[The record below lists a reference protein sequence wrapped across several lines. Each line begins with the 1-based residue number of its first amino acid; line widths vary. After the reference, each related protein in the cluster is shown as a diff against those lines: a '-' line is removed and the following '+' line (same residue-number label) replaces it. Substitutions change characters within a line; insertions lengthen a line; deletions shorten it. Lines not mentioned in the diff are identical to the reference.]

1 MKKITKFLDSVMG
14 GIKRTCV
21 AKALAVFAVASVTT
35 NSFAQTLGGANS
47 VINGVEDF
55 VGLTPDKVKE
65 ASTSTNF
72 SFADKAKVLFLYN
85 VGTGKFLNVGGYWGT
100 CAGLHDYGKAIWV
113 DYDGSNFK
121 FTVNNSNDT
130 GNTLGFILGDSET
143 DDGVFVDRGNAVGE
157 EAFINWTI
165 EAVPNDAQNTV
176 WIYTEKKDAST
187 ITDLKK
193 IGKYYLSANP
203 DYNGTNKVCDAYK
216 DGKKDGKELGK
227 NSEWRIFTYAQIY
240 KAQQDGSVDN
250 MKNALD
256 LSFRLLSPN
265 FERHDGDIKYWK
277 TYDFVSGVQNEDGF
291 AKFGLEKYYVTSA
304 KWNKDEAEKTWKS
317 GYKFDY
323 SEGKKTF
330 DDVHDYQRYLGKYF
344 CGSIIGKCGILYQD
358 INITLPGTYVIECKG
373 YSNTT
378 KAKLFTG
385 VLDPKNK
392 NKIVA
397 GTMNSTVF
405 NQVSN
410 MSATEQT
417 ALHTNEHNMDYAG
430 KAFYDNLKYM
440 NSVVLTVPES
450 AFYKNGSETDKY
462 EKITIRLGVMTGE
475 YSKVVA
481 PADDEWTV
489 FDDFRLQYASNKTGS
504 DLILDQDRDE
514 LGYLVNSNELFQNKT
529 LHLNKKF
536 VLDKWNTFVLPVNL
550 TTDQVWSAFGGT
562 TRLAK
567 LSNLTETGIEFES
580 VDLTSLKK
588 EGKPAIEAYQPYII
602 YPGKD
607 VDNTPKYTGTVY
619 VNSKSVDVTIAA
631 DHYVIPKVS
640 LPLTTDGKKDFS
652 QMDQS
657 KWATNMSVKSTDGK
671 MEAWGTFARTFGTA
685 TQDPDNG
692 KWDIQHKGDI
702 ITDRD
707 NLIGSYFF
715 DKGNMYHSTTRARGL
730 RGFSCWF
737 KPVKNDNGT
746 PKSVKLTL
754 DGVTQSGT
762 TGIEDILADYEQPVS
777 RFANGIYNLNGQ
789 LVKQGNSTA
798 GLPSGMYIVNGK
810 KCIVR

>member
-21 AKALAVFAVASVTT
+21 AKALAVFAVASITT
-35 NSFAQTLGGANS
+35 SSFAQTLEGEQH

-55 VGLTPDKVKE
+55 KGLTLDEVKK

-100 CAGLHDYGKAIWV
+100 CAGLHDYGKALWV
-113 DYDGSNFK
+113 DFDGTNFK
-121 FTVNNSNDT
+121 FTMNNGNDT
-130 GNTLGFILGDSET
+130 GNTLGLVLDKSSET
-143 DDGVFVDRGNAVGE
+143 DNGVFVDRGNAVGE
-157 EAFINWTI
+157 TAFTNWTI

-176 WIYTEKKDAST
+176 WIYTKKSDASS
-187 ITDLKK
+187 IEDAKK
-193 IGKYYLSANP
+193 IGTYYLSANP
-203 DYNGTNKVCDAYK
+203 DFNGTNRVCDAYK
-216 DGKKDGKELGK
+216 DGKKDGKELGE

-240 KAQQDGSVDN
+240 EAQKKGSLDN

-256 LSFRLLSPN
+256 LSFRLKSPN
-265 FERHDGDIKYWK
+265 FERHDNEINAWK
-277 TYDFVSGVQNEDGF
+277 TYDFVSTNLDEDGF

-304 KWNKDEAEKTWKS
+304 KWNKTEAEKTWKP

-344 CGSIIGKCGILYQD
+344 CGSITGKCGILYQN
-358 INITLPGTYVIECKG
+358 IEITLPGTYVIECKG
-373 YSNTT
+373 YSNTP
-378 KAKLFTG
+378 KAKLFAG
-385 VLDPKNK
+385 VLDPNNEKK
-392 NKIVA
+392 MVD

-410 MSATEQT
+410 MSAEEQNK
-417 ALHTNEHNMDYAG
+417 LHTGERNMDYAG
-430 KAFYDNLKYM
+430 RGFYDNLKYM
-440 NSVVLTVPES
+440 NSVVLTVPKSVFEN
-450 AFYKNGSETDKY
+450 ANGKPVH
-462 EKITIRLGVMTGE
+462 IRLGVMTGE

-489 FDDFRLQYASNKTGS
+489 FDDFRLQYASTNTDQ
-504 DLILDQDRDE
+504 DLILDEMRDN
-514 LGYLVNSNELFQNKT
+514 LNYLVNGSDKYENAT
-529 LHLNKKF
+529 LHLNKTLTKN
-536 VLDKWNTFVLPVNL
+536 KWNSLVLPVSL
-550 TTDQVWSAFGGT
+550 TKYQLQSTFGAN

-567 LSNLTETGIEFES
+567 LNT
-580 VDLTSLKK
+580 LTSTSIGFKTVDFT
-588 EGKPAIEAYQPYII
+588 GKADDYVVLEANKPYII
-602 YPGKD
+602 FPEKD
-607 VDNTPKYTGTVY
+607 KAESNSASYTAIINVKNEKKK
-619 VNSKSVDVTIAA
+619 VNVPAGHYTIA
-631 DHYVIPKVS
+631 KV
-640 LPLTTDGKKDFS
+640 KNVDFS
-652 QMDQS
+652 NIKTEDWTTMLVD
-657 KWATNMSVKSTDGK
+657 AADGSI
-671 MEAWGTFARTFGTA
+671 AAYGTFARTFGEYIEKDEDGTYSDV
-685 TQDPDNG
+685 TSKG
-692 KWDIQHKGDI
+692 KI
-702 ITDRD
+702 IEGRPTLV
-707 NLIGSYFF
+707 NCYFF
-715 DKGNMYHSTTRARGL
+715 DKGNMYHSATRPRGL

-737 KPVKNDNGT
+737 QPTTTSGAQNAQ
-746 PKSVKLTL
+746 LTI
-754 DGVTQSGT
+754 DGVSQGT

>member
-35 NSFAQTLGGANS
+35 SSFAQTLGGANS

-55 VGLTPDKVKE
+55 KGLTLKE
-65 ASTSTNF
+65 VQDASTSTNF

-100 CAGLHDYGKAIWV
+100 CAGLHDYGKALWV
-113 DYDGSNFK
+113 DYVNSKFK

-130 GNTLGFILGDSET
+130 GNTLGFLLGDSET
-143 DDGVFVDRGNAVGE
+143 DNGVFVDRGYASGE
-157 EAFINWTI
+157 TAFTNWTI

-176 WIYTEKKDAST
+176 WIYIEKSDASS
-187 ITDLKK
+187 IEDAKK

-216 DGKKDGKELGK
+216 DGKKDGKELGE

-256 LSFRLLSPN
+256 LSFRLMSPN

-277 TYDFVSGVQNEDGF
+277 TYDFVSTNQDEDGF

-304 KWNKDEAEKTWKS
+304 LWNKTEAEKTWES

-323 SEGKKTF
+323 SEDKKTF

-344 CGSIIGKCGILYQD
+344 CGSITGKCGILYQD
-358 INITLPGTYVIECKG
+358 IDITLSGTYVIECKG

-378 KAKLFTG
+378 KAKLFAG

-392 NKIVA
+392 NKMVA

-430 KAFYDNLKYM
+430 KALYDNLKYM

-489 FDDFRLQYASNKTGS
+489 FDDFRLQYVSTNTDQ
-504 DLILDQDRDE
+504 DLILDEMRDN
-514 LGYLVNSNELFQNKT
+514 LNYLVNGSDKYENAT
-529 LHLNKKF
+529 LHLNKTLTKN
-536 VLDKWNTFVLPVNL
+536 KWNSLVLPVNL
-550 TTDQVWSAFGGT
+550 TKYQLQSTFGAN

-567 LSNLTETGIEFES
+567 LNTLTPTSIEFKT
-580 VDLTSLKK
+580 VDFT
-588 EGKPAIEAYQPYII
+588 GKADDYVALEANKPYII
-602 YPGKD
+602 FPEKD
-607 VDNTPKYTGTVY
+607 KTESNSASYTAILNVKNEKKK
-619 VNSKSVDVTIAA
+619 VNVPAGHYTIA
-631 DHYVIPKVS
+631 KV
-640 LPLTTDGKKDFS
+640 KNVDFS
-652 QMDQS
+652 NIKTEDWTT
-657 KWATNMSVKSTDGK
+657 KLVDAADGSI
-671 MEAWGTFARTFGTA
+671 AAYGTFARTFGEYTEKDEDG
-685 TQDPDNG
+685 TYSDVTSKG
-692 KWDIQHKGDI
+692 KIIKGRP
-702 ITDRD
+702 TLV
-707 NLIGSYFF
+707 NCYFF
-715 DKGNMYHSTTRARGL
+715 DKGNMYHSATRPRGL

-737 KPVKNDNGT
+737 QPTTTSGAQNAQ
-746 PKSVKLTL
+746 LTI
-754 DGVTQSGT
+754 DGVSQGT

>member
-35 NSFAQTLGGANS
+35 SSFAQTTKTTQS

-55 VGLTPDKVKE
+55 KGLTLDKVKE

-72 SFADKAKVLFLYN
+72 SFADKDKVLFLYN

-100 CAGLHDYGKAIWV
+100 CAGLHDYGKALWV
-113 DYDGSNFK
+113 DYVNSKFK

-130 GNTLGFILGDSET
+130 GNTLGFLLGDSET
-143 DDGVFVDRGNAVGE
+143 DNGVFVDRGNASGE
-157 EAFINWTI
+157 TAFTNWTI
-165 EAVPNDAQNTV
+165 ETVPNDAQNTV
-176 WIYTEKKDAST
+176 WIYTEKSDASS
-187 ITDLKK
+187 IEDAKK
-193 IGKYYLSANP
+193 IGNYYLSANP
-203 DYNGTNKVCDAYK
+203 DYNGINKVCDAYK
-216 DGKKDGKELGK
+216 DGKKLGDNAK
-227 NSEWRIFTYAQIY
+227 WRIFTYAQIY

-256 LSFRLLSPN
+256 LSFRLMSPN

-277 TYDFVSGVQNEDGF
+277 TYDFVSTNQDEDGF

-304 KWNKDEAEKTWKS
+304 MWNKTEAEKTWEP

-344 CGSIIGKCGILYQD
+344 CGSITGKCGILYQD
-358 INITLPGTYVIECKG
+358 IDITLSGTYVIECKG

-378 KAKLFTG
+378 KAKLFAG

-392 NKIVA
+392 KKMVA

-450 AFYKNGSETDKY
+450 AFYKDGVRLKSVN
-462 EKITIRLGVMTGE
+462 IRLGVMTGE

-489 FDDFRLQYASNKTGS
+489 FDDFRLQYASKNIDQ
-504 DLILDQDRDE
+504 DLILDEMRDN
-514 LGYLVNSNELFQNKT
+514 LNYLVNGSDKYENAT
-529 LHLNKKF
+529 LHLKKT
-536 VLDKWNTFVLPVNL
+536 LTKNKWNSLVLPVNL
-550 TTDQVWSAFGGT
+550 TKDQLQSTFGAN
-562 TRLAK
+562 TRLAI
-567 LSNLTETGIEFES
+567 LNTLTSTSIEFKS
-580 VDLTSLKK
+580 VDLDKIKDTDVALVANK
-588 EGKPAIEAYQPYII
+588 PYII
-602 YPGKD
+602 FPEKD
-607 VDNTPKYTGTVY
+607 QTESNSASYTAIIN
-619 VNSKSVDVTIAA
+619 VNNKTKKVNVSAGHYTIA
-631 DHYVIPKVS
+631 KV
-640 LPLTTDGKKDFS
+640 KNVDFS
-652 QMDQS
+652 NIKTEDWTT
-657 KWATNMSVKSTDGK
+657 KLVDAADGSI
-671 MEAWGTFARTFGTA
+671 AAYGTFARTFGEYTEKDEDG
-685 TQDPDNG
+685 TYSDVTSKG
-692 KWDIQHKGDI
+692 KI
-702 ITDRD
+702 IEGRPTLV
-707 NLIGSYFF
+707 NCYFF
-715 DKGNMYHSTTRARGL
+715 DKGYMYHSATRPRGL

-737 KPVKNDNGT
+737 Q
-746 PKSVKLTL
+746 PKTTSGAQNAQLTI
-754 DGVTQSGT
+754 DGVSQGT

>member
-21 AKALAVFAVASVTT
+21 AKALAVFAVASIAIS
-35 NSFAQTLGGANS
+35 SFAQTLGGANS

-55 VGLTPDKVKE
+55 KGLTLKE
-65 ASTSTNF
+65 VQDASTSTNF

-100 CAGLHDYGKAIWV
+100 CVGLHDYGKALWV
-113 DYDGSNFK
+113 DYVNSKFK

-130 GNTLGFILGDSET
+130 GNILGFLLGDSET
-143 DDGVFVDRGNAVGE
+143 DNGVFVDRGNASGE
-157 EAFINWTI
+157 TAFTNWTI

-176 WIYTEKKDAST
+176 WIYTEKSDASS
-187 ITDLKK
+187 IEDAKK

-216 DGKKDGKELGK
+216 DGKKDGKELGE

-240 KAQQDGSVDN
+240 KAQHDGVVDN

-256 LSFRLLSPN
+256 LSFRLMSPN

-277 TYDFVSGVQNEDGF
+277 TYDFVSGNQNEDGF

-304 KWNKDEAEKTWKS
+304 LWNKTEAEKTWKP

-344 CGSIIGKCGILYQD
+344 CGSITGKCGILYQD
-358 INITLPGTYVIECKG
+358 IDITLSGTYVIECKG

-378 KAKLFTG
+378 KAKLFAG

-392 NKIVA
+392 NKMVA

-417 ALHTNEHNMDYAG
+417 ALHTNEPNMDYAG

-489 FDDFRLQYASNKTGS
+489 FDDFRLQYASTNTDQ
-504 DLILDQDRDE
+504 DLILDEMRDN
-514 LGYLVNSNELFQNKT
+514 LNYLVNGSDKYENAT
-529 LHLNKKF
+529 LHLNKTLTKN
-536 VLDKWNTFVLPVNL
+536 KWNSLVLPVNL
-550 TTDQVWSAFGGT
+550 TKYQLQSTFGAN

-567 LSNLTETGIEFES
+567 LNTLTPTSIEFKT
-580 VDLTSLKK
+580 VDFT
-588 EGKPAIEAYQPYII
+588 GKADDYVALEANKPYII
-602 YPGKD
+602 FPEKD
-607 VDNTPKYTGTVY
+607 KTESNSASYTAILNVKNKKKKVNVPAGHYTIAKVKNVDFSNIKTEDWTTKL
-619 VNSKSVDVTIAA
+619 VDVADGSIAA
-631 DHYVIPKVS
+631 Y
-640 LPLTTDGKKDFS
+640 
-652 QMDQS
+652 
-657 KWATNMSVKSTDGK
+657 
-671 MEAWGTFARTFGTA
+671 GTFARTFGEYTEKDEDG
-685 TQDPDNG
+685 TYSDVTSKGKIING
-692 KWDIQHKGDI
+692 RP
-702 ITDRD
+702 TLV
-707 NLIGSYFF
+707 NCYFF
-715 DKGNMYHSTTRARGL
+715 DKGYMYHSATRPRGL

-737 KPVKNDNGT
+737 QPTTTSGAQNAQ
-746 PKSVKLTL
+746 LTI
-754 DGVTQSGT
+754 DGVSQGT

>member
-1 MKKITKFLDSVMG
+1 M
-14 GIKRTCV
+14 
-21 AKALAVFAVASVTT
+21 
-35 NSFAQTLGGANS
+35 
-47 VINGVEDF
+47 
-55 VGLTPDKVKE
+55 
-65 ASTSTNF
+65 
-72 SFADKAKVLFLYN
+72 LFLYN

-100 CAGLHDYGKAIWV
+100 CAGLHDYGKALWV
-113 DYDGSNFK
+113 DYVNSKFK

-130 GNTLGFILGDSET
+130 GNTLGFLLGDSET
-143 DDGVFVDRGNAVGE
+143 DNGVFVDRGNASGE
-157 EAFINWTI
+157 TAFTNWTI
-165 EAVPNDAQNTV
+165 ETVPNDAQNTV
-176 WIYTEKKDAST
+176 WIYTEKSDASS
-187 ITDLKK
+187 IEDAKK
-193 IGKYYLSANP
+193 IGNYYLSANP
-203 DYNGTNKVCDAYK
+203 DYNGINKVCDAYK
-216 DGKKDGKELGK
+216 DGKKLGDNAK
-227 NSEWRIFTYAQIY
+227 WRIFTYAQIY

-256 LSFRLLSPN
+256 LSFRLMSPN

-277 TYDFVSGVQNEDGF
+277 TYDFVSTNQDEDGF

-304 KWNKDEAEKTWKS
+304 MWNKTEADKTWEP

-344 CGSIIGKCGILYQD
+344 CGSITGKCGILYQD
-358 INITLPGTYVIECKG
+358 IDITLSGTYVIECKG

-378 KAKLFTG
+378 KAKLFAG

-392 NKIVA
+392 KKMVA

-450 AFYKNGSETDKY
+450 AFYKDGVRLKSVN
-462 EKITIRLGVMTGE
+462 IRLGVMTGE

-489 FDDFRLQYASNKTGS
+489 FDDFRLQYASKNTDQ
-504 DLILDQDRDE
+504 DLILDEMRDN
-514 LGYLVNSNELFQNKT
+514 LNYLVNGSDKYENAT
-529 LHLNKKF
+529 LHLKKT
-536 VLDKWNTFVLPVNL
+536 LTKNKWNSLVLPVNL
-550 TTDQVWSAFGGT
+550 TKDQLQSTFGAN
-562 TRLAK
+562 TRLAI
-567 LSNLTETGIEFES
+567 LNTLTSTSIEFKS
-580 VDLTSLKK
+580 VDLDKIKDTDVALVANK
-588 EGKPAIEAYQPYII
+588 PYII
-602 YPGKD
+602 FPEKD
-607 VDNTPKYTGTVY
+607 QTESNSASYTAIIN
-619 VNSKSVDVTIAA
+619 VNNKTKKVNVSAGHYTIA
-631 DHYVIPKVS
+631 KV
-640 LPLTTDGKKDFS
+640 KNVDFS
-652 QMDQS
+652 NIKTEDWTT
-657 KWATNMSVKSTDGK
+657 KLVDAADGSI
-671 MEAWGTFARTFGTA
+671 AAYGTFARTFGEYTEKDEDG
-685 TQDPDNG
+685 TYSDVTSKG
-692 KWDIQHKGDI
+692 KI
-702 ITDRD
+702 IEGRPTLV
-707 NLIGSYFF
+707 NCYFF
-715 DKGNMYHSTTRARGL
+715 DKGYMYHSATRPRGL

-737 KPVKNDNGT
+737 Q
-746 PKSVKLTL
+746 PKTTSGAQNAQLTI
-754 DGVTQSGT
+754 DGVSQGT

>member
-35 NSFAQTLGGANS
+35 SSFAQTKETTQS
-47 VINGVEDF
+47 PVINGVEDF
-55 VGLTPDKVKE
+55 DGLTLDEVQK
-65 ASTSTNF
+65 ASASTNF

-85 VGTGKFLNVGGYWGT
+85 VGTGKFLNVGGYWGS

-113 DYDGSNFK
+113 DYVNSKFK

-130 GNTLGFILGDSET
+130 GNTLGFLLGDSET
-143 DDGVFVDRGNAVGE
+143 DNGVFVDRGNAYGE
-157 EAFINWTI
+157 AAFTNWTI
-165 EAVPNDAQNTV
+165 EAVPNDAHNTV
-176 WIYTEKKDAST
+176 WIYTEKTEGSSIEDA
-187 ITDLKK
+187 KK

-216 DGKKDGKELGK
+216 DGKKDGKNLGE

-240 KAQQDGSVDN
+240 KAQQEGSVDN

-256 LSFRLLSPN
+256 LSFRLMSPN

-277 TYDFVSGVQNEDGF
+277 TYDFVSTNQDEDGF

-304 KWNKDEAEKTWKS
+304 LWNKTEAEKTWEP

-323 SEGKKTF
+323 STERKTF

-344 CGSIIGKCGILYQD
+344 CGSITGKCGILYQD
-358 INITLPGTYVIECKG
+358 IDITLHGTYVIECKG

-378 KAKLFTG
+378 KAKLFAG
-385 VLDPKNK
+385 VLDPKNE
-392 NKIVA
+392 NKMVA

-410 MSATEQT
+410 MSADEQN
-417 ALHTNEHNMDYAG
+417 ALHTAEHNMDYAG
-430 KAFYDNLKYM
+430 RGFYDNRKYM

-450 AFYKNGSETDKY
+450 AFYKDGVRLKSVN
-462 EKITIRLGVMTGE
+462 IRLGVMTGD
-475 YSKVVA
+475 YNSVKA
-481 PADDEWTV
+481 PASDEWTV
-489 FDDFRLQYASNKTGS
+489 FDDFRLQYASTNTNQ
-504 DLILDQDRDE
+504 DLILDEMRDN
-514 LGYLVNSNELFQNKT
+514 LNYLVNGSDKYENAT
-529 LHLNKKF
+529 LHLNKTLTKN
-536 VLDKWNTFVLPVNL
+536 KWNSLVLPVSL
-550 TTDQVWSAFGGT
+550 TKNQLQSTFGAN
-562 TRLAK
+562 TRLAMLK
-567 LSNLTETGIEFES
+567 TLTSTSIEFES
-580 VDLTSLKK
+580 VKLDKK
-588 EGKPAIEAYQPYII
+588 GGTDVVFEACKPYII
-602 YPGKD
+602 FPEKD
-607 VDNTPKYTGTVY
+607 KEESNSASYTAILNVKNKKKKVNVPAGHYTIAKVTNVDLSRINKDNWTTTLYGGDNTIKAY
-619 VNSKSVDVTIAA
+619 
-631 DHYVIPKVS
+631 
-640 LPLTTDGKKDFS
+640 
-652 QMDQS
+652 
-657 KWATNMSVKSTDGK
+657 
-671 MEAWGTFARTFGTA
+671 GTFARTFGEYTEKDEDG
-685 TQDPDNG
+685 TYSDVTNKG
-692 KWDIQHKGDI
+692 KIIKGRP
-702 ITDRD
+702 TLV
-707 NLIGSYFF
+707 NCYFF
-715 DKGNMYHSTTRARGL
+715 DKGNMYHSATRPRGL

-737 KPVKNDNGT
+737 EPVSGGT
-746 PKSVKLTL
+746 TQNVQVTL
-754 DGVTQSGT
+754 DGVSQGT

>member
-35 NSFAQTLGGANS
+35 SSFAQTLEGEQP

-55 VGLTPDKVKE
+55 KGLTLDEVKK

-100 CAGLHDYGKAIWV
+100 CAGLHDYGKALWV
-113 DYDGSNFK
+113 DFDGTNFK
-121 FTVNNSNDT
+121 FTMNNGNDT
-130 GNTLGFILGDSET
+130 GNTLGLVLDKSSET
-143 DDGVFVDRGNAVGE
+143 DNGVFVDRGNAVGE
-157 EAFINWTI
+157 TAFTNWTI

-176 WIYTEKKDAST
+176 WIYTKKSDASS
-187 ITDLKK
+187 IEDAKK
-193 IGKYYLSANP
+193 IGTYYLSANP
-203 DYNGTNKVCDAYK
+203 DYNGTNRVCDAYK
-216 DGKKDGKELGK
+216 DGKKDGKELGE
-227 NSEWRIFTYAQIY
+227 NSEWRIFTYAHIY
-240 KAQQDGSVDN
+240 EAQKKGSLDN

-256 LSFRLLSPN
+256 LSFRLKSPN
-265 FERHDGDIKYWK
+265 FERHDNEINAWK
-277 TYDFVSGVQNEDGF
+277 TYDFVSTNLDEDGF

-304 KWNKDEAEKTWKS
+304 KWNKTEAEKTWKP

-344 CGSIIGKCGILYQD
+344 CGSITGKCGILYQN
-358 INITLPGTYVIECKG
+358 IEITLSGTYVIECKG
-373 YSNTT
+373 YSNTP
-378 KAKLFTG
+378 KAKLFAG
-385 VLDPKNK
+385 VLDPNNEKK
-392 NKIVA
+392 MVD

-410 MSATEQT
+410 MSAEEQNK
-417 ALHTNEHNMDYAG
+417 LHTGERNMDYAG
-430 KAFYDNLKYM
+430 RGFYLNLKYM
-440 NSVVLTVPES
+440 NSVVLTVPKSVFEN
-450 AFYKNGSETDKY
+450 ANGKPVH
-462 EKITIRLGVMTGE
+462 IRLGVMTGE

-489 FDDFRLQYASNKTGS
+489 FDDFRLQYASTNTDQ
-504 DLILDQDRDE
+504 DLILDEMRDN
-514 LGYLVNSNELFQNKT
+514 LNYLVNGSDKYENAT
-529 LHLNKKF
+529 LHLNKTLTKN
-536 VLDKWNTFVLPVNL
+536 KWNSLVLPVSL
-550 TTDQVWSAFGGT
+550 TKYQLQSTFGAN

-567 LSNLTETGIEFES
+567 LNKLTPTSIEFKT
-580 VDLTSLKK
+580 VDFT
-588 EGKPAIEAYQPYII
+588 GKADDYVVLEANKPYII
-602 YPGKD
+602 FPEKDKAESNSASYTAIINVKNGK
-607 VDNTPKYTGTVY
+607 KK
-619 VNSKSVDVTIAA
+619 VNVPAGHYTIAKVK
-631 DHYVIPKVS
+631 YV
-640 LPLTTDGKKDFS
+640 DFS
-652 QMDQS
+652 NIKTEDWTTMLVD
-657 KWATNMSVKSTDGK
+657 AADGSI
-671 MEAWGTFARTFGTA
+671 AAYGTFARTFGEYIEKDEDGTYSDV
-685 TQDPDNG
+685 TSKG
-692 KWDIQHKGDI
+692 KI
-702 ITDRD
+702 IEGRPTLV
-707 NLIGSYFF
+707 NCYFF
-715 DKGNMYHSTTRARGL
+715 DKGNMYHSATRPRGL

-737 KPVKNDNGT
+737 QPTTTSGAQNAQ
-746 PKSVKLTL
+746 LTI
-754 DGVTQSGT
+754 DGVSQGT

>member
-35 NSFAQTLGGANS
+35 SSFAQTKETTQS
-47 VINGVEDF
+47 PVINGVEDF
-55 VGLTPDKVKE
+55 DGLTLDEVQK
-65 ASTSTNF
+65 ASASTNF

-85 VGTGKFLNVGGYWGT
+85 VGTGKFLNVGGYWGS

-113 DYDGSNFK
+113 DYVNSKFK

-130 GNTLGFILGDSET
+130 GNTLGFLLGDSET
-143 DDGVFVDRGNAVGE
+143 DNGVFVDRGNAYGE
-157 EAFINWTI
+157 AAFTNWTI
-165 EAVPNDAQNTV
+165 EAVPNDAHNTV
-176 WIYTEKKDAST
+176 WIYTEKTEGSSIEDA
-187 ITDLKK
+187 KK

-216 DGKKDGKELGK
+216 DGKKDGKNLGE

-240 KAQQDGSVDN
+240 KAQQEGSVDN

-256 LSFRLLSPN
+256 LSFRLMSPN

-277 TYDFVSGVQNEDGF
+277 TYDFVSTNQDEDGF

-304 KWNKDEAEKTWKS
+304 LWNKTEAEKTWEP

-323 SEGKKTF
+323 STERKTF

-344 CGSIIGKCGILYQD
+344 CGSITGKCGILYQD
-358 INITLPGTYVIECKG
+358 IEITLPGTYVIECKG

-378 KAKLFTG
+378 KAKLFAG
-385 VLDPKNK
+385 VLNPKNE
-392 NKIVA
+392 NEMVD

-410 MSATEQT
+410 MSAEEQNK
-417 ALHTNEHNMDYAG
+417 LHTGERNMDYAG
-430 KAFYDNLKYM
+430 RGFYDNLKYM
-440 NSVVLTVPES
+440 NSVVLTVPKSVFEN
-450 AFYKNGSETDKY
+450 ANGKPVH
-462 EKITIRLGVMTGE
+462 IRLGVMTGE

-489 FDDFRLQYASNKTGS
+489 FDDFRLQYASTNTDQ
-504 DLILDQDRDE
+504 DLILDEMRDN
-514 LGYLVNSNELFQNKT
+514 LNYLVNGSDKYENAT
-529 LHLNKKF
+529 LHLNKTLTKN
-536 VLDKWNTFVLPVNL
+536 KWNSLVLPVNL
-550 TTDQVWSAFGGT
+550 TKNQLQSTFGAN

-567 LSNLTETGIEFES
+567 LTTLTSTSIEFES
-580 VDLTSLKK
+580 VDFTDKADDYVAL
-588 EGKPAIEAYQPYII
+588 EACKPYII
-602 YPGKD
+602 FPEKD
-607 VDNTPKYTGTVY
+607 KEESNSASYTAILNVKNEKKKVNVSAGHYTIAKVTNVDLSRIDKSNWTTTLYGGDNTIKAY
-619 VNSKSVDVTIAA
+619 
-631 DHYVIPKVS
+631 
-640 LPLTTDGKKDFS
+640 
-652 QMDQS
+652 
-657 KWATNMSVKSTDGK
+657 
-671 MEAWGTFARTFGTA
+671 GTFARTFGEYTEKDEDG
-685 TQDPDNG
+685 TYSDVTNKG
-692 KWDIQHKGDI
+692 KIIKGRP
-702 ITDRD
+702 TLV
-707 NLIGSYFF
+707 NCYFF
-715 DKGNMYHSTTRARGL
+715 DKGNMYHSATRPRGL

-737 KPVKNDNGT
+737 EPVSGGT
-746 PKSVKLTL
+746 PQNVQVTL
-754 DGVTQSGT
+754 DGVSQGT

>member
-35 NSFAQTLGGANS
+35 SSFAQTTKTTQS

-55 VGLTPDKVKE
+55 KGLTLDKVKE

-72 SFADKAKVLFLYN
+72 SFADKDKVLFLYN

-100 CAGLHDYGKAIWV
+100 CAGLHDYGKALWV
-113 DYDGSNFK
+113 DYVNSKFK

-130 GNTLGFILGDSET
+130 GNTLGFLLGDSET
-143 DDGVFVDRGNAVGE
+143 DNGVFVDRGNASGE
-157 EAFINWTI
+157 TAFTNWTI
-165 EAVPNDAQNTV
+165 ETVPNDAQNTV
-176 WIYTEKKDAST
+176 WIYTEKSDASS
-187 ITDLKK
+187 IEDAKK
-193 IGKYYLSANP
+193 IGNYYLSANP
-203 DYNGTNKVCDAYK
+203 DYNGINKVCDAYK
-216 DGKKDGKELGK
+216 DGKKLGDNAK
-227 NSEWRIFTYAQIY
+227 WRIFTYAQIY

-256 LSFRLLSPN
+256 LSFRLMSPN

-277 TYDFVSGVQNEDGF
+277 TYDFVSTNQDEDGF

-304 KWNKDEAEKTWKS
+304 MCNKTEAEKTWEP

-344 CGSIIGKCGILYQD
+344 CGSITGKCGILYQD
-358 INITLPGTYVIECKG
+358 IDITLSGTYVIECKG

-378 KAKLFTG
+378 KAKLFAG

-392 NKIVA
+392 KKMVA

-450 AFYKNGSETDKY
+450 AFYKDGVRLKSVN
-462 EKITIRLGVMTGE
+462 IRLGVMTGE

-489 FDDFRLQYASNKTGS
+489 FDDFRLQYASKNTDQ
-504 DLILDQDRDE
+504 DLILDEMRDN
-514 LGYLVNSNELFQNKT
+514 LNYLVNGSDKYENAT
-529 LHLNKKF
+529 LHLKKT
-536 VLDKWNTFVLPVNL
+536 LTKNKWNSLVLPVNL
-550 TTDQVWSAFGGT
+550 TKDQLQSTFGAN
-562 TRLAK
+562 TRLAI
-567 LSNLTETGIEFES
+567 LNTLTSTSIEFKS
-580 VDLTSLKK
+580 VDLDKIKDTDVALVANK
-588 EGKPAIEAYQPYII
+588 PYII
-602 YPGKD
+602 FPEKD
-607 VDNTPKYTGTVY
+607 QTESNSASYTAIIN
-619 VNSKSVDVTIAA
+619 VNNKTKKVNVSAGHYTIA
-631 DHYVIPKVS
+631 KV
-640 LPLTTDGKKDFS
+640 KNVDFS
-652 QMDQS
+652 NIKTEDWTT
-657 KWATNMSVKSTDGK
+657 KLVDAADGSI
-671 MEAWGTFARTFGTA
+671 AAYGTFARTFGEYTEKDEDG
-685 TQDPDNG
+685 TYSDVTSKG
-692 KWDIQHKGDI
+692 KI
-702 ITDRD
+702 IEGRPTLV
-707 NLIGSYFF
+707 NCYFF
-715 DKGNMYHSTTRARGL
+715 DKGYMYHSATRPRGL

-737 KPVKNDNGT
+737 Q
-746 PKSVKLTL
+746 PKTTSGAQNTQLTI
-754 DGVTQSGT
+754 DGVSQGT

>member
-21 AKALAVFAVASVTT
+21 AKALAVFAVASITT
-35 NSFAQTLGGANS
+35 SSFAQTKETTQS
-47 VINGVEDF
+47 PVINGVEDF
-55 VGLTPDKVKE
+55 PGLTLEQLKA

-72 SFADKAKVLFLYN
+72 SFADKTKVLFLYN

-113 DYDGSNFK
+113 DFVNSKFK

-130 GNTLGFILGDSET
+130 GNTLGFLLGDSET
-143 DDGVFVDRGNAVGE
+143 DNGVFVDRGNASGE
-157 EAFINWTI
+157 TAFTNWTI
-165 EAVPNDAQNTV
+165 EAVLNDAHNAV
-176 WIYTEKKDAST
+176 RIYTEKTDASYIVDT
-187 ITDLKK
+187 KK

-216 DGKKDGKELGK
+216 DGKKDGKELGE

-240 KAQQDGSVDN
+240 KAQHDGVVDN

-256 LSFRLLSPN
+256 LSFRLMSPN

-277 TYDFVSGVQNEDGF
+277 TYDFVSRDQDEDGF

-304 KWNKDEAEKTWKS
+304 LWNKTEAEKKWEP

-323 SEGKKTF
+323 SEGRNTF

-344 CGSIIGKCGILYQD
+344 CGSITGKCGILYQD
-358 INITLPGTYVIECKG
+358 IHITLPGTYVIECKG

-378 KAKLFTG
+378 KAKLFAG
-385 VLDPKNK
+385 VLDPNNEKK
-392 NKIVA
+392 MVD

-410 MSATEQT
+410 MSAEEQNK
-417 ALHTNEHNMDYAG
+417 LHTGERNMDYAG
-430 KAFYDNLKYM
+430 RGFYDNLKYM
-440 NSVVLTVPES
+440 NSVVLTVPKSVFES
-450 AFYKNGSETDKY
+450 ANGKPVN
-462 EKITIRLGVMTGE
+462 IRIGVMTGE
-475 YSKVVA
+475 YNTDASQVKA
-481 PADDEWTV
+481 PGANEWTV
-489 FDDFRLQYASNKTGS
+489 FDDFRLQYASKTTGS
-504 DLILDQDRDE
+504 DLILDQYRDN
-514 LGYLVNSNELFQNKT
+514 LDYLVNSNELFQNKT

-550 TTDQVWSAFGGT
+550 TRDQVWNAFGGT

-567 LSNLTETGIEFES
+567 LSNLAETGIEFES

-588 EGKPAIEAYQPYII
+588 EETAIEAYQPYII
-602 YPGKD
+602 FPGKD
-607 VDNTPKYTGTVY
+607 VDQTPKYTG
-619 VNSKSVDVTIAA
+619 SVTIAA
-631 DHYVIPKVS
+631 NHYVIPKVS

-652 QMDQS
+652 KMNQS
-657 KWATNMSVKSTDGK
+657 TWATNMSVKSTDGK
-671 MEAWGTFARTFGTA
+671 MEAWGTFARTFGTS
-685 TQDPDNG
+685 TQNPDG
-692 KWDIQHKGDI
+692 TWDITEKGQI
-702 ITDRD
+702 INGRD
-707 NLIGSYFF
+707 KLIGSYFF
-715 DKGNMYHSTTRARGL
+715 DNGKMYHSDERARGL
-730 RGFSCWF
+730 CGFSCWF
-737 KPVKNDNGT
+737 KPVNGT
-746 PKSVKLTL
+746 TTANALFTL
-754 DGVTQSGT
+754 DGVSQGT

>member
-35 NSFAQTLGGANS
+35 SSFAQTKETTQS
-47 VINGVEDF
+47 PVINGVEDF
-55 VGLTPDKVKE
+55 DGLTLDEVQK
-65 ASTSTNF
+65 ASASTNF

-85 VGTGKFLNVGGYWGT
+85 VGTGKFLNVGGYWGS

-113 DYDGSNFK
+113 DYVNSKFK

-130 GNTLGFILGDSET
+130 GNTLGFLLGDSET
-143 DDGVFVDRGNAVGE
+143 DNGVFVDRGNAYGE
-157 EAFINWTI
+157 AAFTNWTI
-165 EAVPNDAQNTV
+165 EAVPNDAHNTV
-176 WIYTEKKDAST
+176 WIYTEKTEGSSIEDA
-187 ITDLKK
+187 KK

-216 DGKKDGKELGK
+216 DGKKDGKNLGE

-240 KAQQDGSVDN
+240 KAQQEGSVDN

-256 LSFRLLSPN
+256 LSFRLMSPN

-277 TYDFVSGVQNEDGF
+277 TYDFVSTNQDEDGF

-304 KWNKDEAEKTWKS
+304 LWNKTEAEKTWEP

-323 SEGKKTF
+323 STERKTF

-344 CGSIIGKCGILYQD
+344 CGSITGKCGILYQD
-358 INITLPGTYVIECKG
+358 IDITLHGTYVIECKG

-378 KAKLFTG
+378 KAKLFAG
-385 VLDPKNK
+385 VLDPKNE
-392 NKIVA
+392 NKMVA

-410 MSATEQT
+410 MSADEQN
-417 ALHTNEHNMDYAG
+417 ALHTAEHNMDYAG
-430 KAFYDNLKYM
+430 RGFYDNRKYM

-450 AFYKNGSETDKY
+450 AFYKDGVRLKSVN
-462 EKITIRLGVMTGE
+462 IRLGVMTGD
-475 YSKVVA
+475 YNSVKA
-481 PADDEWTV
+481 PASDEWTV
-489 FDDFRLQYASNKTGS
+489 FDDFRLQYASTNTDQ
-504 DLILDQDRDE
+504 DLILDEMRDN
-514 LGYLVNSNELFQNKT
+514 LNYLVNGSDKYENAT
-529 LHLNKKF
+529 LHLNKTLTKN
-536 VLDKWNTFVLPVNL
+536 KWNSLVLPVNL
-550 TTDQVWSAFGGT
+550 TKNQLQSAFGAN
-562 TRLAK
+562 TRLAMLK
-567 LSNLTETGIEFES
+567 TLTPTSIEFES
-580 VDLTSLKK
+580 VKLDEKGGTDVVLKANK
-588 EGKPAIEAYQPYII
+588 PYII
-602 YPGKD
+602 FPEKD
-607 VDNTPKYTGTVY
+607 KEESNSASYTAILTVDGQTKK
-619 VNSKSVDVTIAA
+619 VNVPANHYTIA
-631 DHYVIPKVS
+631 KVTNVDLS
-640 LPLTTDGKKDFS
+640 NINTKDWTTKLYGGDGTIT
-652 QMDQS
+652 
-657 KWATNMSVKSTDGK
+657 AY
-671 MEAWGTFARTFGTA
+671 GTFARTFGKFSSYDEA
-685 TQDPDNG
+685 TGVYGKVTVEGMEDP
-692 KWDIQHKGDI
+692 I
-702 ITDRD
+702 IPGRPR
-707 NLIGSYFF
+707 LEHSYFF
-715 DKGNMYHSTTRARGL
+715 DKGNMYHSTGRPRGL

-737 KPVKNDNGT
+737 EPTTTSGAQNAQ
-746 PKSVKLTL
+746 LTI
-754 DGVTQSGT
+754 DGVSQGT

>member
-35 NSFAQTLGGANS
+35 SSFAQTTKTTQS

-55 VGLTPDKVKE
+55 KGLTLDKVKE

-72 SFADKAKVLFLYN
+72 SFADKDKVLFLYN

-100 CAGLHDYGKAIWV
+100 CAGLHDYGKALWV
-113 DYDGSNFK
+113 DYVNSKFK

-130 GNTLGFILGDSET
+130 GKTLGFLLGDSET
-143 DDGVFVDRGNAVGE
+143 DNGVFVDRGNASGE
-157 EAFINWTI
+157 TAFTNWTI
-165 EAVPNDAQNTV
+165 ETVPNDAQNTV
-176 WIYTEKKDAST
+176 WIYTEKSDASS
-187 ITDLKK
+187 IEDAKK
-193 IGKYYLSANP
+193 IGNYYLSANP
-203 DYNGTNKVCDAYK
+203 DYNGINKVCDAYK
-216 DGKKDGKELGK
+216 DGKKLGDNAK
-227 NSEWRIFTYAQIY
+227 WRIFTYAQIY

-256 LSFRLLSPN
+256 LSFRLMSPN

-277 TYDFVSGVQNEDGF
+277 TYDFVSTNQDEDGF

-304 KWNKDEAEKTWKS
+304 MWNKTEAEKTWEP

-344 CGSIIGKCGILYQD
+344 CGSITGKCGILYQD
-358 INITLPGTYVIECKG
+358 IDITLSGTYVIECKG

-378 KAKLFTG
+378 KAKLFAG

-392 NKIVA
+392 KKMVA

-450 AFYKNGSETDKY
+450 AFYKDGVRLKSVN
-462 EKITIRLGVMTGE
+462 IRLGVMTGE

-489 FDDFRLQYASNKTGS
+489 FDDFRLQYASKNTDQ
-504 DLILDQDRDE
+504 DLILDEMRDN
-514 LGYLVNSNELFQNKT
+514 LNYLVNGSDKYENAT
-529 LHLNKKF
+529 LHLKKT
-536 VLDKWNTFVLPVNL
+536 LTKNKWNSLVLPVNL
-550 TTDQVWSAFGGT
+550 TKDQLQSTFGAN
-562 TRLAK
+562 TRLAI
-567 LSNLTETGIEFES
+567 LNTLTPTSIEFKS
-580 VDLTSLKK
+580 VDLDKIKDTDVALVANK
-588 EGKPAIEAYQPYII
+588 PYII
-602 YPGKD
+602 FPEKD
-607 VDNTPKYTGTVY
+607 QTESNSASYTAIIN
-619 VNSKSVDVTIAA
+619 VNNKTKKVNVSAGHYTIA
-631 DHYVIPKVS
+631 KV
-640 LPLTTDGKKDFS
+640 KNVDFS
-652 QMDQS
+652 NIKTEDWTT
-657 KWATNMSVKSTDGK
+657 KLVDAADGSI
-671 MEAWGTFARTFGTA
+671 AAYGTFARTFGEYTEKDEDG
-685 TQDPDNG
+685 TYSDVTSKG
-692 KWDIQHKGDI
+692 KI
-702 ITDRD
+702 IEGRPTLV
-707 NLIGSYFF
+707 NCYFF
-715 DKGNMYHSTTRARGL
+715 DKGYMYHSATRPRGL

-737 KPVKNDNGT
+737 Q
-746 PKSVKLTL
+746 PKTTSGAQNAQLTI
-754 DGVTQSGT
+754 DGVSQGT

>member
-35 NSFAQTLGGANS
+35 SSFAQTKETTQS
-47 VINGVEDF
+47 PVINGVEDF
-55 VGLTPDKVKE
+55 DGLTLDEVQK
-65 ASTSTNF
+65 ASASTNF

-85 VGTGKFLNVGGYWGT
+85 VGTGKFLNVGGYWGS

-113 DYDGSNFK
+113 DYVNSKFK

-130 GNTLGFILGDSET
+130 GNTLGFLLGDSET
-143 DDGVFVDRGNAVGE
+143 DNGVFVDRGNAYGE
-157 EAFINWTI
+157 AAFTNWTI
-165 EAVPNDAQNTV
+165 EAVPNDAHNTV
-176 WIYTEKKDAST
+176 WIYTEKTEGSSIEDA
-187 ITDLKK
+187 KK

-216 DGKKDGKELGK
+216 DGKKDGKNLGE

-240 KAQQDGSVDN
+240 KAQQEGSVDN

-256 LSFRLLSPN
+256 LSFRLMSPN

-277 TYDFVSGVQNEDGF
+277 TYDFVSTNQDEDGF

-304 KWNKDEAEKTWKS
+304 LWNKTEAEKTWEP

-323 SEGKKTF
+323 STERKTF

-344 CGSIIGKCGILYQD
+344 CGSITGKCGILYQD
-358 INITLPGTYVIECKG
+358 IDITLPGTYVIECKG

-378 KAKLFTG
+378 KAKLFAG

-392 NKIVA
+392 KKMVA

-440 NSVVLTVPES
+440 NSVVLTVPKSVFEN
-450 AFYKNGSETDKY
+450 ANGKPVH
-462 EKITIRLGVMTGE
+462 IRLGVMTGE

-489 FDDFRLQYASNKTGS
+489 FDDFRLQYASTNTDQ
-504 DLILDQDRDE
+504 DLILDEMRDN
-514 LGYLVNSNELFQNKT
+514 LNYLVKGSDKYENAT
-529 LHLNKKF
+529 LHLNKTLTKN
-536 VLDKWNTFVLPVNL
+536 KWNSLVLPVNL
-550 TTDQVWSAFGGT
+550 TKNQLQSAFGAN
-562 TRLAK
+562 TRLAMLK
-567 LSNLTETGIEFES
+567 TLTPTSIEFES
-580 VDLTSLKK
+580 VKLDEKGGTDVVLKANK
-588 EGKPAIEAYQPYII
+588 PYII
-602 YPGKD
+602 FPEKD
-607 VDNTPKYTGTVY
+607 KEESNSASYTAILTVDGQTKK
-619 VNSKSVDVTIAA
+619 VNVPANHYTIA
-631 DHYVIPKVS
+631 KVTNVDLS
-640 LPLTTDGKKDFS
+640 NINTKDWTTKLYGGDGTIT
-652 QMDQS
+652 
-657 KWATNMSVKSTDGK
+657 AY
-671 MEAWGTFARTFGTA
+671 GTFARTFGKFSSYDEA
-685 TQDPDNG
+685 TGVYGKVTVEGMEDP
-692 KWDIQHKGDI
+692 I
-702 ITDRD
+702 IPGRPR
-707 NLIGSYFF
+707 LEHSYFF
-715 DKGNMYHSTTRARGL
+715 DKGNMYHSTGRPRGL

-737 KPVKNDNGT
+737 EPTTTSGAQNAQ
-746 PKSVKLTL
+746 LTI
-754 DGVTQSGT
+754 DGVSQGT